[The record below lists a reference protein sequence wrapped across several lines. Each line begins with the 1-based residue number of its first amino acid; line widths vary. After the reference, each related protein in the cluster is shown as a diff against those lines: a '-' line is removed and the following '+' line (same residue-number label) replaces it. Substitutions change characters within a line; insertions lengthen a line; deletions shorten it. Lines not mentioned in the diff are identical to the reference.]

1 MRDLNKFKGCLTGG
15 AAGDAL
21 GYPVEFMSAA
31 AINKLYGPRGI
42 RDYALRRGVAEI
54 SDDTQMTLFTAEG
67 LIAGGG
73 NVDAIRACYRDW
85 YRTQTEKYP
94 LPAGDGHCRLA
105 DVPGLF
111 SRRAPGNT
119 CMSALAAGGNGT
131 MEKPLNH
138 SRGCGGVMR
147 AAPVG
152 LYFLDS
158 GVDQAEIDRLAAQ
171 AAALT
176 HGHEL
181 GYLPAAMLAHIVAR
195 AAGFGDT
202 AAAAVQDA
210 MDAMPA
216 VFPEARHMGALLA
229 LMEKAVTLAGGDMDD
244 RTAIG
249 QLGEGWVGDEAL
261 AIGVYCAVK
270 YPHDFEK
277 GVAAAVNHDGDSD
290 STGSVTGNILGAALG
305 CDAIPR
311 KYLDRLEM
319 LDVIEKTAEDLWR
332 REGR

>member
-1 MRDLNKFKGCLTGG
+1 MRALDKFKGCLMGG

-31 AINKLYGPRGI
+31 AIFQQYGPQGI
-42 RDYALRRGVAEI
+42 RSYALRHGVAEI

-67 LIAGGG
+67 LVTGGG
-73 NVDAIRACYRDW
+73 DVQAIRACYRDW

-94 LPAGDGHCRLA
+94 LPAGEKHCRLM

-119 CMSALAAGGNGT
+119 CMSALAAGGNGA
-131 MEKPLNH
+131 MEAPLNH

-158 GVDQAEIDRLAAQ
+158 GVDQTQIDRLAAQ
-171 AAALT
+171 AAVLT

-195 AAGFGDT
+195 VAGSGDT
-202 AAAAVQDA
+202 VAAAVADA
-210 MDAMPA
+210 ILAMPT
-216 VFPEARHMGALLA
+216 VFPKARHMGALLA
-229 LMEKAVTLAGGDMDD
+229 LVEKAVKLSGGDMDD
-244 RTAIG
+244 LTAIG

-261 AIGVYCAVK
+261 AIGVYCAMK
-270 YPHDFEK
+270 YPDDFEK
-277 GVAAAVNHDGDSD
+277 ALVAAVNHDGDSD

-305 CDAIPR
+305 CDAIPD
-311 KYLDRLEM
+311 KFLADLEL

-332 REGR
+332 REAR